1 MEMKRFL
8 ESLASSR
15 PTPGGGSASALAGA
29 LSASLIAMVAGLSL
43 KRDEAMKEI
52 MKKALRIQKRLYRAI
67 EEDAKSYEAVLK
79 AFRLPRETDQQRL
92 RRSKEIQKA
101 YRKATVTPQLVCEHS
116 LYLLEYA
123 QYLVQEGNPNAKSDA
138 GVAAFLADASMA
150 GGLLNLGINLAPMN
164 DKAFV
169 KKMRSLMQKWTQKR
183 NLLMA
188 GILKSFKKI

>member
-1 MEMKRFL
+1 MEIKRFL
-8 ESLASSR
+8 DTLASSR
-15 PTPGGGSASALAGA
+15 PTPGGGSASAFAGA

-43 KRDEAMKEI
+43 KRNEDMKEI
-52 MKKALRIQKRLYRAI
+52 VKKALRIQKRLYRAI

-79 AFRLPRETDQQRL
+79 AFRLPRETNRQRL

-101 YRKATVTPQLVCEHS
+101 YRKATVIPQLVCEQS

-123 QYLVQEGNPNAKSDA
+123 KYLIQEGNPNARSDA

-150 GGLLNLGINLAPMN
+150 GGLLNIGVNLAPMS

-169 KKMRSLMQKWTQKR
+169 KKMRALIKKLAQKR
-183 NLLMA
+183 NSLMA